1 MTRVDCKSSEDIK
14 LSKEWAHSLLH
25 QMNFVQ
31 QTGTTVKSRLTNENF
46 LQQKRQFLADL
57 LAIVEIPGELILNW
71 DQLALKWMGTQWS
84 KKVRNELR

>member
-1 MTRVDCKSSEDIK
+1 
-14 LSKEWAHSLLH
+14 
-25 QMNFVQ
+25 MNFVQ

-57 LAIVEIPGELILNW
+57 LAIVEILGELILNW